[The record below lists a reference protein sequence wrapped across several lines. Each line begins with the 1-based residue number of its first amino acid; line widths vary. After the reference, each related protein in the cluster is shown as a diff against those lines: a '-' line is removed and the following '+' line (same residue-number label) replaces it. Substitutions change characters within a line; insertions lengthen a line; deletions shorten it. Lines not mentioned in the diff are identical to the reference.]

1 MQGWIK
7 LHRSISDNDLW
18 LSEPFTYGQAW
29 VDLLANAAHKD
40 TSFFV
45 RGIEIRL
52 NRGDLGWS
60 EVTLSKRWK
69 WSRGKVRRYLGM
81 LKNRGMIVQQTNQ
94 ATSVIS
100 ICNYCLYQ
108 SENGCTEHQIVQQT
122 EHQVVQQ
129 TDSRRYTYKND
140 KNVKNEKEVKP
151 TSESKIPPCPVEKII
166 SMYQDRCS
174 RLPKLRVIPDKTR
187 TAISSRWRQD
197 TKFQTLDFWESFF
210 DYCNDN
216 KFLSGQ
222 SNPRPGS
229 DKPFRADLNWL
240 VKPEPFANIINEK
253 YA

>member
-1 MQGWIK
+1 MHYYQFHIADFA
-7 LHRSISDNDLW
+7 LHTSHLTLEEEAIYRRLLDYYYDTELPIPKETQPVIRRLRLVYHADIVDQI
-18 LSEPFTYGQAW
+18 LSE
-29 VDLLANAAHKD
+29 
-40 TSFFV
+40 FFV
-45 RGIEIRL
+45 LQDDGWHNLRADIEITEYHNKAIIART
-52 NRGDLGWS
+52 NGKKGGRPKKTQGQKTQPVILGY
-60 EVTLSKRWK
+60 EKIT
-69 WSRGKVRRYLGM
+69 
-81 LKNRGMIVQQTNQ
+81 QTKANQ
-94 ATSVIS
+94 EPLTINQEPY
-100 ICNYCLYQ
+100 I
-108 SENGCTEHQIVQQT
+108 
-122 EHQVVQQ
+122 
-129 TDSRRYTYKND
+129 
-140 KNVKNEKEVKP
+140 KP

-197 TKFQTLDFWESFF
+197 TKFQTLDFWQSFF

>member
-1 MQGWIK
+1 MHYYQFNIGDYASHTAHLDPLEDVAYRRMLDYCYLNECGLPETVESIARVIRMRMHCECIATV
-7 LHRSISDNDLW
+7 LHEFFYMNDDGTW
-18 LSEPFTYGQAW
+18 HHSRVDSEIIAYKGKSAKASESARKRW
-29 VDLLANAAHKD
+29 ENADANALPTQCERNANHKPL
-40 TSFFV
+40 T
-45 RGIEIRL
+45 I
-52 NRGDLGWS
+52 
-60 EVTLSKRWK
+60 
-69 WSRGKVRRYLGM
+69 
-81 LKNRGMIVQQTNQ
+81 NQ
-94 ATSVIS
+94 EPYI
-100 ICNYCLYQ
+100 
-108 SENGCTEHQIVQQT
+108 
-122 EHQVVQQ
+122 
-129 TDSRRYTYKND
+129 
-140 KNVKNEKEVKP
+140 KP

-197 TKFQTLDFWESFF
+197 TKFQTLDFWQSFF

>member
-1 MQGWIK
+1 MHYYQFNIGDYASHTAH
-7 LHRSISDNDLW
+7 LDPLEDVAYRRMLDFCYLNECGLPETVESIARVIRMRTHCECIATVLQEFFYMNDDGTW
-18 LSEPFTYGQAW
+18 HHSRVDSEIIAYKGKSAKASESARKRW
-29 VDLLANAAHKD
+29 ENADANALPTQCERNANHKPL
-40 TSFFV
+40 T
-45 RGIEIRL
+45 I
-52 NRGDLGWS
+52 
-60 EVTLSKRWK
+60 
-69 WSRGKVRRYLGM
+69 
-81 LKNRGMIVQQTNQ
+81 NQ
-94 ATSVIS
+94 EPYI
-100 ICNYCLYQ
+100 
-108 SENGCTEHQIVQQT
+108 
-122 EHQVVQQ
+122 
-129 TDSRRYTYKND
+129 
-140 KNVKNEKEVKP
+140 KP

-197 TKFQTLDFWESFF
+197 TKFQTLDFWQSFF

>member
-1 MQGWIK
+1 M
-7 LHRSISDNDLW
+7 NDDGTW
-18 LSEPFTYGQAW
+18 HHSRVDSEIIAYKGKSAKASESARKRW
-29 VDLLANAAHKD
+29 ENADANALPTQCERNANHKPL
-40 TSFFV
+40 T
-45 RGIEIRL
+45 I
-52 NRGDLGWS
+52 
-60 EVTLSKRWK
+60 
-69 WSRGKVRRYLGM
+69 
-81 LKNRGMIVQQTNQ
+81 NQ
-94 ATSVIS
+94 EPYI
-100 ICNYCLYQ
+100 
-108 SENGCTEHQIVQQT
+108 
-122 EHQVVQQ
+122 
-129 TDSRRYTYKND
+129 
-140 KNVKNEKEVKP
+140 KP

-197 TKFQTLDFWESFF
+197 TKFQTLDFWQSFF

>member
-1 MQGWIK
+1 LQEFFYM
-7 LHRSISDNDLW
+7 NDDGTW
-18 LSEPFTYGQAW
+18 HHSRVDSEIIAYKGKSAKASESARKRWQNT
-29 VDLLANAAHKD
+29 DANALPTQCERNANHKPL
-40 TSFFV
+40 T
-45 RGIEIRL
+45 I
-52 NRGDLGWS
+52 
-60 EVTLSKRWK
+60 
-69 WSRGKVRRYLGM
+69 
-81 LKNRGMIVQQTNQ
+81 NQ
-94 ATSVIS
+94 EPYI
-100 ICNYCLYQ
+100 
-108 SENGCTEHQIVQQT
+108 
-122 EHQVVQQ
+122 
-129 TDSRRYTYKND
+129 
-140 KNVKNEKEVKP
+140 KP

-197 TKFQTLDFWESFF
+197 TKFQTLDFWQSFF